1 MCKNDDKICLN
12 RLANDKSSFRT
23 LQDFRV
29 EYEIQFQKIAKTQKR
44 EVTQKNTLNNSSLE
58 N

>member
-1 MCKNDDKICLN
+1 MCNNDDKICLN

-29 EYEIQFQKIAKTQKR
+29 EYEIQFQKIAKTKKNEKR
-44 EVTQKNTLNNSSLE
+44 SDTKKYFKQ
-58 N
+58 